1 MAEKNGIWV
10 CLIIV
15 GLLVGSGLFV
25 YWKFHQKKPEF
36 SDRNFNLTV
45 SQTGDGDY
53 SRVSD
58 AIRAAPS
65 NGATPFYIHVCAGTY
80 NEVVVVPLDKTNLV
94 LVGDGA
100 QVTKITAN
108 RHPPQYPTSDST
120 TFTVYGDGFVAQDI
134 AFENNAGI
142 DNGQAVAVSITANY
156 TIFYR
161 CSILGYHDT
170 LYAKEGNQFFRECDI
185 YGTVDF
191 IFGFASAVF
200 QRCNLYGRVS
210 KYETVTY
217 TAQGRQ
223 SLDQKSAFTIQGC
236 KITVAPDVGPVQPT
250 MTGFLGRPWFP
261 YSTVMVMESFLD
273 SIVNASGWEEWMS
286 TPATHATYLEYRN
299 WGPGADT
306 SGRVHWPG
314 FKVVGDASGA
324 LPYTVSQ
331 LIQGDEWIP
340 RTGVPYDSTFL
351 SN

>member
-1 MAEKNGIWV
+1 MRDRSGVMV
-10 CLIIV
+10 CLIVV
-15 GLLVGSGLFV
+15 GLAATGVIMW
-25 YWKFHQKKPEF
+25 YKFHTKLNKDN
-36 SDRNFNLTV
+36 SNFNLTV
-45 SQTGDGDY
+45 SSDGGGDF
-53 SRVSD
+53 SSVSE
-58 AIRAAPS
+58 AINAAPS
-65 NGATPFYIHVCAGTY
+65 YSKTPFLIHVCAGVY
-80 NEVVVVPLDKTNLV
+80 DEVVVVPQQKTNLV

-100 QVTKITAN
+100 ANTKITAS

-134 AFENNAGI
+134 AFENNAGSE
-142 DNGQAVAVSITANY
+142 NGQAVALLVTAHY

-170 LYAKEGNQFFRECDI
+170 LYAKEGIQFYRECDI

-200 QRCNLYGRVS
+200 QRCNLYARVS
-210 KYETVTY
+210 KYERVTY

-223 SLDQKSAFTIQGC
+223 SLDEKSAFTIQGC
-236 KITVAPDVGPVQPT
+236 RVTVAPDVGPIQST

-273 SIVNASGWEEWMS
+273 SIVNASGWEEWPS
-286 TPATHATYLEYRN
+286 TRETYANYLEFRN

-314 FKVVGDASGA
+314 FKVVEDESQA

-331 LIQGDEWIP
+331 LIQGDEWIL
-340 RTGVPYDSTFL
+340 RTGVPYDSRFL
-351 SN
+351 TNS